1 MILKLNKFSARDVT
15 TAAYKLHNAP
25 SKSFMFVTLESEQL
39 LLKVSDHKMSTIEM
53 CSLSNTRNA
62 YARKGEEMST
72 LIIRDTTEGI
82 SRAFGVKG
90 RKNLLNLY
98 YGILALLRANR
109 AKILQKD
116 GRKYAYLSHF
126 LDSLGAEDVQEMDK
140 LNVEE
145 NDQLRVP
152 YLRLMPFLHDNY
164 PRIGLYL
171 YDLADMYATS
181 TYLFVDQ
188 LVKLLKWMNQNQDI
202 GVTKFTSYDT
212 SNDDFI
218 DLMRD

>member
-1 MILKLNKFSARDVT
+1 M
-15 TAAYKLHNAP
+15 
-25 SKSFMFVTLESEQL
+25 TLESEQL
-39 LLKVSDHKMSTIEM
+39 LLKISDYKMSTI
-53 CSLSNTRNA
+53 CSSNCSPLSKTRDV

-72 LIIRDTTEGI
+72 LIIRDPTEGNYK
-82 SRAFGVKG
+82 AFGVKG

-109 AKILQKD
+109 AMILQKD
-116 GRKYAYLSHF
+116 GRKYAFLAHF
-126 LDSLGAEDVQEMDK
+126 LDSFGAEDVKEMDK
-140 LNVEE
+140 LNVNEVDEE
-145 NDQLRVP
+145 LRVP
-152 YLRLMPFLHDNY
+152 YLRLIPFIHDNH

-188 LVKLLKWMNQNQDI
+188 LVKLLKWMNQNQAI
-202 GVTKFTSYDT
+202 GVTKFISYDT